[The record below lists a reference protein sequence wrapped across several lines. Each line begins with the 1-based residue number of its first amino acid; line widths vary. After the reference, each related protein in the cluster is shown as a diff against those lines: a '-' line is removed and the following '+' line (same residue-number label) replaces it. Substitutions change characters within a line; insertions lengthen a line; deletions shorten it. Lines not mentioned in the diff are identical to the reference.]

1 MVSIFFPDEIM
12 HSMNNALLYATTI
25 LIQHNNNMHLD
36 ANYETVNILSK
47 SWYICQTQFTV
58 NGIQP
63 CPLSRDAKKGGIKIN
78 K

>member
-1 MVSIFFPDEIM
+1 M

-25 LIQHNNNMHLD
+25 IIKNNNNMHLD
-36 ANYETVNILSK
+36 ANYETVNIVSK
-47 SWYICQTQFTV
+47 SWYICPTQFTV

-63 CPLSRDAKKGGIKIN
+63 CSLSRDAKKKGGGGIKIN